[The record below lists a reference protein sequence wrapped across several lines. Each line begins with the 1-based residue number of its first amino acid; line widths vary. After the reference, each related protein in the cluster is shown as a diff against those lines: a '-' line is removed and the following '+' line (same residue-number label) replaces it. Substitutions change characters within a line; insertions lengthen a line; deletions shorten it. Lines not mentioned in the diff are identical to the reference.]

1 MKLIDKI
8 LLILIL
14 TFSFQSLTKAD
25 DIRDFEIEGISVGD
39 SLLDYFSL
47 SEIKRF
53 DDYDDLPS
61 NMKFRIATT
70 TKKNFNKMKMYDA
83 MTFYYKPE
91 DKNFIIYAIGG
102 NLFCEN
108 NECKKLYKEIKN
120 DFLKNFKGKES
131 ILKHP
136 DDKSGKSIVTI
147 YTIEINKGSI
157 LIFHNDMSKNVKW
170 VDDVSVEISSSEVDE
185 WIQNNWGMN

>member
-1 MKLIDKI
+1 MKRLF
-8 LLILIL
+8 LILIL
-14 TFSFQSLTKAD
+14 TFSLQSWTKAD

>member
-1 MKLIDKI
+1 MKRL
-8 LLILIL
+8 LLIIIF
-14 TFSFQSLTKAD
+14 TFSFQSLAKAD

-131 ILKHP
+131 IFKHP

-147 YTIEINKGSI
+147 YTI
-157 LIFHNDMSKNVKW
+157 
-170 VDDVSVEISSSEVDE
+170 
-185 WIQNNWGMN
+185 

>member
-1 MKLIDKI
+1 MKRL

-14 TFSFQSLTKAD
+14 TFSFQALTQAD
-25 DIRDFEIEGISVGD
+25 DIRDLELEGISVGD
-39 SLLDYFSL
+39 SLLDHFSL

-70 TKKNFNKMKMYDA
+70 TKKNFDKMKMYDA

-91 DKNFIIYAIGG
+91 DKDFIIYAIGG
-102 NLFCEN
+102 NLFCKN

-120 DFLKNFKGKES
+120 DFLNNYKGIES
-131 ILKHP
+131 IHKHP
-136 DDKSGKSIVTI
+136 DDKSDKSIVTI
-147 YTIEINKGSI
+147 YTIEINEGSI
-157 LIFHNDMSKNVKW
+157 LILYNNMSKNVKW
-170 VDDVSVEISSSEVDE
+170 VDDVSVEISRSEVDE
-185 WIQNNWGMN
+185 WIQNNWGLGLE

>member
-1 MKLIDKI
+1 MKRL
-8 LLILIL
+8 LLIIIF
-14 TFSFQSLTKAD
+14 TFSFQSLAKAD

-120 DFLKNFKGKES
+120 DFLKNYKGKES

-157 LIFHNDMSKNVKW
+157 LISHNDMSKNVKW

>member
-1 MKLIDKI
+1 MN
-8 LLILIL
+8 
-14 TFSFQSLTKAD
+14 
-25 DIRDFEIEGISVGD
+25 V
-39 SLLDYFSL
+39 
-47 SEIKRF
+47 
-53 DDYDDLPS
+53 
-61 NMKFRIATT
+61 
-70 TKKNFNKMKMYDA
+70 
-83 MTFYYKPE
+83 
-91 DKNFIIYAIGG
+91 
-102 NLFCEN
+102 
-108 NECKKLYKEIKN
+108 KKLYKEIMN

-185 WIQNNWGMN
+185 WILTMVIINQLQDS

>member
-1 MKLIDKI
+1 
-8 LLILIL
+8 
-14 TFSFQSLTKAD
+14 
-25 DIRDFEIEGISVGD
+25 
-39 SLLDYFSL
+39 
-47 SEIKRF
+47 
-53 DDYDDLPS
+53 
-61 NMKFRIATT
+61 
-70 TKKNFNKMKMYDA
+70 MKMYDA

-120 DFLKNFKGKES
+120 DFLTNFKGKES

-157 LIFHNDMSKNVKW
+157 LISHNDMSKNVKW